1 VWNVIDIPRGA
12 ARVHGVLDHVFTH
25 GTLMKEICNVLQMK
39 DRGCAT
45 GTPKDFGPDFGL
57 SSMLEGLA
65 K

>member
-1 VWNVIDIPRGA
+1 
-12 ARVHGVLDHVFTH
+12 
-25 GTLMKEICNVLQMK
+25 MKEICNVLQMK